1 MAAAAAPA
9 GGATLPQAFR
19 VLAFED
25 NTNIKELLDEA
36 GVLYGVLQQSWD
48 SESAVEKIAAFR
60 PDVLLLDYY
69 MPPLTGLQ
77 VLNALN
83 AAVAAGK
90 LERPP
95 FVLGI
100 SSVSACNSK
109 MLAAG
114 ADAGYIKW
122 DSPQWPGWAKR

>member
-1 MAAAAAPA
+1 MATAAAPA
-9 GGATLPQAFR
+9 GATSAHAFR

-25 NTNIKELLDEA
+25 NTDIKQLLDEA
-36 GVLYGVLQQSWD
+36 GIAYGVFQQNWTSD
-48 SESAVEKIAAFR
+48 NCVDAVAAFK

-69 MPPLTGLQ
+69 MPPSTGLQ

-83 AAVAAGK
+83 AAVSAGK
-90 LERPP
+90 LERPT

-100 SSVSACNSK
+100 SSVAACNSK

-114 ADAGYIKW
+114 ADAGYVKW
-122 DSPQWPGWAKR
+122 DCPQWPGWAKR